1 MIATCVV
8 VSVRPPMSNVR
19 EPPPPEP
26 SSSGS
31 THTSSASS

>member
-8 VSVRPPMSNVR
+8 VSVRPPMTNSLWPG
-19 EPPPPEP
+19 EPES